1 MSYFKV
7 ESLYVKR
14 GDFELKNV
22 SFGLEKGDFLSIL
35 GKTGSGKTLLLESIA
50 GIYRLKGN
58 VFLDGVDI
66 TNVPLEKRR
75 IGLVYQDF
83 MLFDHLTVKQNLLYS
98 KNKDKNL
105 YGDIVRIFGLEKLLS
120 RKPKGLSGGEKQKV
134 AIARALISR
143 PKLLLLDEPL
153 SSIDFSFRYMFIEF
167 LKEVHKKF
175 ELTTIYVTHNL
186 KEALSLSNKC
196 GVLINGELVQFGPT
210 ESVFERPK
218 SKAVAEFL
226 GFKNI
231 LPCELVGLKDCY
243 FSVSPYDVNLEGKGD
258 FKIKAKVVSI
268 DKKENIYLVKLKV
281 GNGLIYVYSSKIPG
295 EDILIGFNK
304 SKVIF
309 FKDEA

>member
-1 MSYFKV
+1 MSYFKTKN
-7 ESLYVKR
+7 LYVKR

-22 SFGLEKGDFLSIL
+22 SFELEKGDFLSIL
-35 GKTGSGKTLLLESIA
+35 GKTGSGKTLLLESVA
-50 GIYRLKGN
+50 GIYRHKGRI
-58 VFLDGVDI
+58 FLDSIDI

-83 MLFDHLTVKQNLLYS
+83 MLFDHFTVKQNLLYS
-98 KNKDKNL
+98 KNKDESL
-105 YGDIVRIFGLEKLLS
+105 YKDIVRIFGLEKLLD
-120 RKPKGLSGGEKQKV
+120 RKPKGLSGGEKQKI

-196 GVLINGELVQFGPT
+196 GVLVNGELVQFGST
-210 ESVFERPK
+210 ENVFERPK

-243 FSVSPYDVNLEGKGD
+243 FSVSPYDVNLEGKGE
-258 FKIKAKVVSI
+258 FKIRAKVVSV
-268 DKKENIYLVKLKV
+268 DAKENINLIKLEIR
-281 GNGLIYVYSSKIPG
+281 NSLIYAYSSKIPKEG
-295 EDILIGFNK
+295 VLIGFDK
-304 SKVIF
+304 SKLVF
-309 FKDEA
+309 FKK

>member
-1 MSYFKV
+1 MSYFKTKN
-7 ESLYVKR
+7 LYVKR

-22 SFGLEKGDFLSIL
+22 SFELEKGDFLSIL
-35 GKTGSGKTLLLESIA
+35 GKTGSGKTLLLESVA
-50 GIYRLKGN
+50 GIYRHKGRI
-58 VFLDGVDI
+58 FLDSIDI

-83 MLFDHLTVKQNLLYS
+83 MLFDHFTVKQNLLYS
-98 KNKDKNL
+98 KNKDESL
-105 YGDIVRIFGLEKLLS
+105 YKDIVRIFGLEKLLD
-120 RKPKGLSGGEKQKV
+120 RKPKGLSGGEKQKI

-196 GVLINGELVQFGPT
+196 GVLVNGELVQFGST
-210 ESVFERPK
+210 ENVFERPK

-243 FSVSPYDVNLEGKGD
+243 FSVSPYDVNLEGKGE
-258 FKIKAKVVSI
+258 FKIRAKVVSV
-268 DKKENIYLVKLKV
+268 DAKENINLIKLEV
-281 GNGLIYVYSSKIPG
+281 RNSLIYAYSSKIPKEG
-295 EDILIGFNK
+295 VLIGFDK
-304 SKVIF
+304 SKLVF
-309 FKDEA
+309 FKK